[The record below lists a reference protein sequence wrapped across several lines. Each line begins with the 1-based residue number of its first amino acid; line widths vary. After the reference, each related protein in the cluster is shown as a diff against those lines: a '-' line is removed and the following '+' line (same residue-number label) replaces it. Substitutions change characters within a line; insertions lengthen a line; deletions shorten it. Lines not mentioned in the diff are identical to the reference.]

1 MEVWNY
7 NQVSV
12 MREKGLSQNRQGIA
26 PVVLPELLYP
36 ATQLNLQR
44 EKTGILP
51 RPDISLIL
59 YTIAE

>member
-1 MEVWNY
+1 
-7 NQVSV
+7 